1 MVTIQ
6 ITILGLGQIGSS
18 IGLAL
23 AKHKEEILR
32 VGHDKD
38 RYAVIFAKK
47 NDVVDKLSITLTGA
61 VEKADIVLLA
71 LPLQEIRPILEHI
84 SQDLKEGALVIDT
97 APLKTSVLEWADEL
111 LPEGRDYVG
120 FTPVIKSDYLDDFE
134 FGPDTAAADLFE
146 GNLMGI
152 IGGKKSSEK
161 AVNMAANLAQLLGAS
176 PYFSDAAEMDGLMT
190 MTHVLP
196 RLMAAA
202 LIKVSQ
208 ETPGWREAR
217 KIAGK
222 AYSQVSNPFG
232 QDEVAGALAAELFN
246 NSENTKRVIND
257 LIRVL
262 VEYRDLAES
271 AGQDELEE
279 TLSKL
284 QQGRDLWLDDRR
296 KSSWIDIPK
305 TEIHR
310 RGMFSQLLGFR
321 DRKQTSE
328 KK

>member
-1 MVTIQ
+1 
-6 ITILGLGQIGSS
+6 
-18 IGLAL
+18 
-23 AKHKEEILR
+23 
-32 VGHDKD
+32 
-38 RYAVIFAKK
+38 
-47 NDVVDKLSITLTGA
+47 
-61 VEKADIVLLA
+61 
-71 LPLQEIRPILEHI
+71 
-84 SQDLKEGALVIDT
+84 
-97 APLKTSVLEWADEL
+97 
-111 LPEGRDYVG
+111 
-120 FTPVIKSDYLDDFE
+120 
-134 FGPDTAAADLFE
+134 
-146 GNLMGI
+146 
-152 IGGKKSSEK
+152 
-161 AVNMAANLAQLLGAS
+161 
-176 PYFSDAAEMDGLMT
+176 

-208 ETPGWREAR
+208 ETPGWRESR

-232 QDEVAGALAAELFN
+232 QDEVAGALAAELSN

-305 TEIHR
+305 TEIQR
-310 RGMFSQLLGFR
+310 RGMLSQLLGFR

>member
-1 MVTIQ
+1 MTMQ
-6 ITILGLGQIGSS
+6 ITIFGLGQIGSS

-23 AKHKEEILR
+23 AKHKEEIFR

-38 RYAVIFAKK
+38 RYAVSFAKK
-47 NDVVDKLSITLTGA
+47 NDVVDKLSLTLSGA
-61 VEKADIVLLA
+61 VEKADIVILA

-97 APLKTSVLEWADEL
+97 APLKVPVLEWAVEL
-111 LPEGRDYVG
+111 LPEGCDYVG
-120 FTPVIKSDYLDDFE
+120 FTPVIGSDYLDEFE
-134 FGPDTAAADLFE
+134 FGPDTAAADLFN
-146 GNLMGI
+146 GTLMGI
-152 IGGKKSSEK
+152 VGGRKSSEK

-232 QDEVAGALAAELFN
+232 QDETAGALAAEIIN
-246 NSENTKRVIND
+246 NPENAKRVIND

-262 VEYRDLAES
+262 VEYRDLAET
-271 AGQDELEE
+271 AGQGELEE
-279 TLSKL
+279 SLMKL

-296 KSSWIDIPK
+296 KSSWIDIPI

-310 RGMFSQLLGFR
+310 RGMLSQLFGFK
-321 DRKQTSE
+321 DRRKDSE